1 MTDESITRFL
11 ATADAIDRI
20 SNVTL
25 RANALGIFQSN
36 VGLWE
41 ILARQ
46 GQIPA
51 ANLNASWQA
60 VISPFA
66 KGIGSS
72 AQLFDSART
81 SVRELWR
88 AAGSRPDLSQDEVV
102 ALLAGPSQ
110 SQSDGQRVR
119 QELADRMHSVMQG
132 QRLVSLETLMALGD
146 GLE

>member
-1 MTDESITRFL
+1 MSPSPVFSQVG
-11 ATADAIDRI
+11 DAIDRI

-36 VGLWE
+36 VGLWQ

-60 VISPFA
+60 VIDPFA
-66 KGIGSS
+66 PGIASS

-88 AAGSRPDLSQDEVV
+88 AARAGRIFPRTKWSPCWPARASRNP
-102 ALLAGPSQ
+102 
-110 SQSDGQRVR
+110 DGQRVR
-119 QELADRMHSVMQG
+119 QELADRMHSVMEG
-132 QRLVSLETLMALGD
+132 QRLVSLDTLLALGD